1 MSCLILVGN
10 SIGEGSAKYAKLYYR
25 ISVLTSMIISGVVIA
40 LLLFTQDEIVH
51 VFTSNPEIIKVLH
64 QSWPLMLI
72 YLMIQGL

>member
-1 MSCLILVGN
+1 
-10 SIGEGSAKYAKLYYR
+10 
-25 ISVLTSMIISGVVIA
+25 MIISGIVIA